1 MNKHSHKIIKPEN
14 DLGLGNK
21 VADHGPTRFI
31 NKDGSF
37 NITRSGIPYLRLQN
51 IYHDLIT
58 MSWLRFSAVALGYYL
73 VVNTLFTCMYLLT
86 GVHHLAGVEAYTLS
100 DKFYEAF
107 FFSAQTLTTVG
118 YGRVSPEGLPAN
130 IIAALESLIGV
141 LAFAIAT
148 GICYGRFAKPN
159 ARIQFSKNILIA
171 PYQDIT
177 ALQFKI
183 CNIRD
188 NQLIEIEVMVTYS
201 YLTNANGKFIRKYVS
216 LPLERDKVNFFPL
229 PWVLVHPI
237 NEESPL
243 WGVDAQTLTT
253 LDAEVMV
260 LIKAFDDTF
269 AQNVH
274 VRSSYKHDEFVF
286 GGKFKINFD
295 KVTQGKMLIELDK
308 IDDYDIVPLASTLP
322 LPEEELATENNT
334 L

>member
-1 MNKHSHKIIKPEN
+1 MKSFTRKIHQPEN

-21 VADHGPTRFI
+21 VTNEGPNRFI

-37 NITRSGIPYLRLQN
+37 NITRKGLNNLKTLN
-51 IYHDLIT
+51 IYHELIT
-58 MSWLRFSAVALGYYL
+58 MSWLKFSFIALVYYL
-73 VVNTLFTCMYLLT
+73 IMNIIFTTMYLIT
-86 GVHHLAGVEAYTLS
+86 GVHHLSGVVANTFSER
-100 DKFYEAF
+100 FYEAF

-118 YGRVSPEGLPAN
+118 YGRISPEGLPAN

-159 ARIQFSKNILIA
+159 AKIQFSKNIIIA

-177 ALQFKI
+177 SLQFKI
-183 CNIRD
+183 CNLRD
-188 NQLIEIEVMVTYS
+188 NQLIDIEVMVTYS
-201 YLTNANGKFIRKYVS
+201 YLTNVNGKVLRKYVS
-216 LPLERDKVNFFPL
+216 LPLERNKVNFFPL

-237 NEESPL
+237 NEDSPI

-253 LDAEVMV
+253 IDAEFMV

-274 VRSSYKHDEFVF
+274 VRSSYKHHEIVY
-286 GGKFKINFD
+286 GGRFKTNYD
-295 KVTQGKMLIELDK
+295 NVANGKIVIELNK
-308 IDDYDIVPLASTLP
+308 IDAYEIVPLASNI
-322 LPEEELATENNT
+322 PEPELEEVVENS
-334 L
+334 